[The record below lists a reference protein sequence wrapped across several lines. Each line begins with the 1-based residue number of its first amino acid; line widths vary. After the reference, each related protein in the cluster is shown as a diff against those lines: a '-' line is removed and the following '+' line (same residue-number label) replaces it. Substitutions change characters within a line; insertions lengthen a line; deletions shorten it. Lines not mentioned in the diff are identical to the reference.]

1 MLLKINRFMLRH
13 EGKLYKKGDAVDL
26 PDDMAKA
33 LVENSAGAYS
43 LLEGQPTEVTA
54 ELEEPQPETVSDVLN
69 KATKKRSRAK
79 K

>member
-1 MLLKINRFMLRH
+1 MLLQINKFMVRH
-13 EGKLYKKGDAVDL
+13 EGKLYKQGDVVEL

-43 LLEGQPTEVTA
+43 LLEGSTP
-54 ELEEPQPETVSDVLN
+54 
-69 KATKKRSRAK
+69 KKTKKADSVSEVLAKSTKRAK

>member
-13 EGKLYKKGDAVDL
+13 EGKLYKQGDAVDL
-26 PDDMAKA
+26 PDDMARVLA
-33 LVENSAGAYS
+33 ENSAGAYS
-43 LLEGQPTEVTA
+43 LLEEQPAEVTA
-54 ELEEPQPETVSDVLN
+54 ELEEPQPEIVSDVLN